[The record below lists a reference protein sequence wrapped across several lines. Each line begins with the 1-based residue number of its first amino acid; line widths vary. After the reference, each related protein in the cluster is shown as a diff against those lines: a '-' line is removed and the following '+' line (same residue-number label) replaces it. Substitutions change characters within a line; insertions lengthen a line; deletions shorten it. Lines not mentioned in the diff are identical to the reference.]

1 MIRVVRISM
10 IIRMRS
16 GLSTSASSGPSPEG
30 TSQAAPSRRAAGS
43 SQGPSATASRHAPMS
58 IFRAPPGA
66 ALAFRASAFRQGGIR
81 HPRVGILRDPQQ
93 DPLETRLGRIG
104 AAGDSLSCSLL
115 QSNDPTRVPVAA
127 STTTERPDSSHTRIV
142 GPLLSSGLY
151 LTRVPVSRIRSA
163 STTPMRLVG
172 SAIRSAACA
181 EIVRPPGVTLV
192 PSHCRAA
199 NSASNLTSA
208 DEGCGDS
215 TSDVQAFSGPDG
227 WPYSLGPSASPAS
240 TCRAASAPRTR
251 PSPGASTG

>member
-142 GPLLSSGLY
+142 GPLFSSG
-151 LTRVPVSRIRSA
+151 PVFDSGAGIEDSISIDDSDAPCRIGD
-163 STTPMRLVG
+163 PLG
-172 SAIRSAACA
+172 S
-181 EIVRPPGVTLV
+181 V
-192 PSHCRAA
+192 
-199 NSASNLTSA
+199 
-208 DEGCGDS
+208 CGDRAPARC
-215 TSDVQAFSGPDG
+215 DAGP
-227 WPYSLGPSASPAS
+227 
-240 TCRAASAPRTR
+240 
-251 PSPGASTG
+251 